1 MCVLCFKLCLTL
13 CDLMDSNLPSS
24 SLHGVSKTRI
34 LEQVAISFSRG
45 FTNPGIKPVSPAL
58 AGRFCTT
65 EPSEK
70 PWAIV
75 HGIAE
80 KLDMI

>member
-13 CDLMDSNLPSS
+13 CDLMDSNLPGS
-24 SLHGVSKTRI
+24 SLHGISKTRI

-65 EPSEK
+65 ESSEK
-70 PWAIV
+70 PWSIV